1 MTTIGL
7 SSTVA
12 RGVDRRLVALIGL
25 LAIGLALGVML
36 TWWVGAALVAVGLF
50 LATWP
55 MEPFPALLAVT
66 SVATFVNNEG
76 GHLTR
81 ELSVVTAL
89 LLYALACIF
98 TAALRRRWSL
108 PHAPLTTAIVLLE
121 LSTLAAAAHGFLAGN
136 NLRYL
141 GLELLPLS
149 GLLIAPMVGGLRLSR
164 DDLRVVLATLAVVS
178 LGHVALGFVSYHVNH

>member
-1 MTTIGL
+1 MQMTTVDWP
-7 SSTVA
+7 SSVA
-12 RGVDRRLVALIGL
+12 RGADRRLIALLAL
-25 LAIGLALGVML
+25 LAIGILIGMLLA
-36 TWWVGAALVAVGLF
+36 WWVGSALIAVGLF

-55 MEPFPALLAVT
+55 LEPFPALLAVT

-98 TAALRRRWSL
+98 TAALRGRWTL
-108 PHAPLTTAIVLLE
+108 PRAPLTTALVLLE
-121 LSTLAAAAHGFLAGN
+121 LSTLAAAAHGVFAGN

-149 GLLIAPMVGGLRLSR
+149 GLLI
-164 DDLRVVLATLAVVS
+164 
-178 LGHVALGFVSYHVNH
+178 